1 MCLII
6 TLENI
11 VEIFTNI
18 WKFTGENASEIIAFS
33 ALGLAVWQGYIA
45 RRHNKLSVRPYLTFS
60 STFLDEEPHFTVDI
74 KNNGLGTAII
84 TDYKVLIDGATQED
98 TGKSYVI
105 GVCRKL
111 QIPNRYS
118 TAGRYFNVGDSIS
131 AGESQ
136 NVIKIVLNEGAFLD
150 REISYKELERIQFK
164 VKYKCLYGVVYE
176 SVFHST

>member
-6 TLENI
+6 TLENM

-18 WKFTGENASEIIAFS
+18 WKFIGENASEVIAFS

-45 RRHNKLSVRPYLTFS
+45 RRHNKLSVRPYLAFS

-84 TDYKVLIDGATQED
+84 TDYKVILDGVTQED

-105 GVCRKL
+105 EACRKL
-111 QIPNRYS
+111 QIPDRFS
-118 TAGRYFNVGDSIS
+118 SAGRYFKLGGSIS

-136 NVIKIVLNEGAFLD
+136 NVIKIVLNEGSFLD
-150 REISYKELERIQFK
+150 REIAYKELERIQFK
-164 VKYKCLYGVVYE
+164 IKYKCLYGVAYE